1 MEIICEGGV
10 IIGQIEFSRQKNAK
24 KNYYFWLMIVV
35 YFLWVALQPNKICV
49 IRFNFRMRDF
59 ILLPMVTFQIYL
71 ESHILVTKKQW

>member
-10 IIGQIEFSRQKNAK
+10 IIGQVEFSRQKMQK
-24 KNYYFWLMIVV
+24 KNCYFWLMIVV

-59 ILLPMVTFQIYL
+59 ILLPMITFQICL